1 MRLNLTK
8 TRDYFIISLEG
19 KYALEEINAFYY
31 IFCEEILGFSKI
43 DAALNRDF
51 CLSASHQNILQETI
65 SRLLKFEPIQY
76 IYGVAHFYHLKFK
89 VTSEVLIPRP
99 ETEELVDIVIK
110 NTKNQAVKILDIGT
124 GSGCISIS
132 LAKNLALA
140 EVSAIDISENAL
152 QIAIENALS
161 NNVKVQFIQKDIL
174 NTDQLTQKYDII
186 ISNPPYVKEE
196 EKKEMN
202 RNVLEYEPAL
212 ALFVSNTDPLI
223 FYKKI
228 ALLAFNHLND
238 QGILYLEINQSLGK
252 EMIELVKH
260 IGFKEINLKKD
271 FLGNDR
277 FILAEK

>member
-8 TRDYFIISLEG
+8 TRDLFFISLEG

-51 CLSASHQNILQETI
+51 CLSSSHQNILQETI

-110 NTKNQAVKILDIGT
+110 NTQNQVVKILDIGT

-152 QIAIENALS
+152 QIAIENALL

-174 NTDQLTQKYDII
+174 NTGQLTQKYDII
-186 ISNPPYVKEE
+186 ISNPPYVKED

-212 ALFVSNTDPLI
+212 ALFVSNIDPLI

-260 IGFKEINLKKD
+260 IGFKEVNLKKD

>member
-8 TRDYFIISLEG
+8 TRDLFFISLEG

-51 CLSASHQNILQETI
+51 CLSSSHQNILQETI

-152 QIAIENALS
+152 QIAIENALL

-212 ALFVSNTDPLI
+212 ALFVSNIDPLI

-260 IGFKEINLKKD
+260 IGFKEVNLKKD

>member
-8 TRDYFIISLEG
+8 TRDLFFISLEG

-51 CLSASHQNILQETI
+51 CLSSSHQNILQETI

-152 QIAIENALS
+152 QIAIENALL

-174 NTDQLTQKYDII
+174 NTGQLTQKYDII
-186 ISNPPYVKEE
+186 ISNPPYVKED

-212 ALFVSNTDPLI
+212 ALFVSNIDPLI

-260 IGFKEINLKKD
+260 IGFKEVNLKKD

>member
-1 MRLNLTK
+1 VRLNLTK
-8 TRDYFIISLEG
+8 TRDLFIISLEG

-51 CLSASHQNILQETI
+51 CLSSSHQNILQETI
-65 SRLLKFEPIQY
+65 YRLLKFEPIQY

-152 QIAIENALS
+152 QIAIENALL

-174 NTDQLTQKYDII
+174 NTNRLTQKYDII
-186 ISNPPYVKEE
+186 ISNPPYVKED

-212 ALFVSNTDPLI
+212 ALFVSNIDPLI

-260 IGFKEINLKKD
+260 IGFKEVNLKKD

>member
-1 MRLNLTK
+1 
-8 TRDYFIISLEG
+8 LEG

-51 CLSASHQNILQETI
+51 CLSSSHQNILQETI

-110 NTKNQAVKILDIGT
+110 NTQNQVVKILDIGT

-152 QIAIENALS
+152 QIAIENALL

-174 NTDQLTQKYDII
+174 NTNQLTQKYDII

-212 ALFVSNTDPLI
+212 ALFVSNIDPLI

-260 IGFKEINLKKD
+260 IGFKEVNLKKD

>member
-1 MRLNLTK
+1 VRLNLTK
-8 TRDYFIISLEG
+8 TRDLFFISLEG

-51 CLSASHQNILQETI
+51 CLSSSHQNILQETI

-89 VTSEVLIPRP
+89 VTPEVLIPRP

-186 ISNPPYVKEE
+186 ISNPPYVKED

-212 ALFVSNTDPLI
+212 ALFVSNIDPLI

-238 QGILYLEINQSLGK
+238 QGILYLEINQSLGN

-260 IGFKEINLKKD
+260 IGFKEVNLKKD

>member
-1 MRLNLTK
+1 VRLNLTK
-8 TRDYFIISLEG
+8 TRDLFIISLEG

-65 SRLLKFEPIQY
+65 YRLLKFEPIQY

-260 IGFKEINLKKD
+260 IGFKEVNLKKD

>member
-65 SRLLKFEPIQY
+65 YRLLKFEPIQY

-260 IGFKEINLKKD
+260 IGFKEVNLKKD